1 MHGLILAAGRG
12 SRLKKLTS
20 QKPKSFNKYNGKRF
34 IDLIINNF
42 KDSNIK
48 KINIVVGYKKSLFK
62 QLKYKKLFNQ
72 KWNKTSI
79 FYSLYCARKILC
91 KNTCL
96 ISYSDIIY
104 KKDALKLLKNQK
116 GNIVILNNVNWK
128 KIWTK
133 RFKKP
138 LKDLESFNYIS
149 KKKTKYLT
157 NIGEKPKNMKSIK
170 GQFSG
175 IFKIT
180 PSGWKTIIKFI
191 KNEKININKL
201 DMTTFFSKFV
211 RKYKNMITI
220 ADYKQ
225 MWFEVD
231 TLNDFKILN
240 LKNK

>member
-34 IDLIINNF
+34 IDLIINNLI
-42 KDSNIK
+42 DNNIK

-62 QLKYKKLFNQ
+62 QFKYKKLFNQ
-72 KWNKTSI
+72 KWNKTNI

-128 KIWTK
+128 KTWTK

-157 NIGEKPKNMKSIK
+157 NIGEKPKNIKLIK

-201 DMTTFFSKFV
+201 DITTFFSKFV

-240 LKNK
+240 SKNK